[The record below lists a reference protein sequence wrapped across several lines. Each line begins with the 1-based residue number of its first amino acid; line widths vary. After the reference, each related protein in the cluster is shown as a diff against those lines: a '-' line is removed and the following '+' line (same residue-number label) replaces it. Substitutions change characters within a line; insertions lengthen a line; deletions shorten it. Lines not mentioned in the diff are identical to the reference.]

1 MTTFALDIQEFAK
14 KAGEAADMVTRKIC
28 LDLFSDIT
36 MNTPADTGRAR
47 ANWFA
52 SINTPSSVTIQY
64 NGSPA
69 SAAQGAINDAGV
81 AISQATGNILWI
93 SNNLPYIYRLEFEG
107 WSKQAPNGMVRLAID
122 RAERAMR

>member
-1 MTTFALDIQEFAK
+1 MTTFTLDISRFIERT
-14 KAGEAADMVTRKIC
+14 ELAADVVIRKVC

-36 MNTPADTGRAR
+36 MNTPVDTGRAR

-52 SINTPSSVTIQY
+52 TIGAPSSTTVEY
-64 NGSPA
+64 SGSPA
-69 SAAQGAINDAGV
+69 SAGQGAIGDAAV
-81 AISQATGNILWI
+81 AVSRATGNIFWI

-107 WSKQAPNGMVRLAID
+107 WSNQAPNGMVRLAID